1 MAKFSDTLKKFG
13 QGTGQW
19 LTLEG
24 RNLAQ
29 LYKNLELASK
39 VKRVKPEDYSSS
51 TEYKAALKKS
61 QEANKK
67 LQSELINPSANAAL
81 NRILNIS
88 PEQQSRQSASQL
100 YGMTK
105 ERPQGTTFSPELL
118 KTTAN
123 LASKLPIPGLNLIGS
138 IAVGGAQAGS
148 AGLGMSD
155 PGKEVESALTAVPF
169 GMAGGAMAYG
179 LSKLGQALLNK
190 TRVIPPKT
198 AGKKA
203 TLDWGFK
210 AKDIEKVGGWEE
222 AQKVATDLYSDA
234 QELGLKTTNRY
245 DKANALA
252 TIKDVLNNT
261 DLPKMIEAFDQAGT
275 PAANANSVINAIK
288 NDNRLSLA
296 LSKDPGTAEWLY
308 NTISS
313 FADDSGNL
321 SMASVKEL
329 MSTLVDTAGGLKG
342 TTGDQSN
349 LQRQILTAG
358 RGALR
363 DTVSKVSAPISN
375 AMTRL
380 FNYIQISPSVTGQVV
395 KQAKLPI
402 PAVKVGTGT
411 FGTEV
416 SDAIGGL
423 LNFSGK
429 GGQGSVTTPYKGI
442 GNVLETI
449 GLVGQQIPKG
459 IIGSTV
465 GTVSGNM
472 TSGALPQM
480 EQQLGDDDEGIQM
493 IRSAFGQSGSMQP
506 KGLRMAGLPEQTSM
520 EQSTSGVSNQESQ
533 ALKQMLAISILN
545 GQISG
550 AEANA
555 VLSLLGMDS
564 KEEEGGGDKQQAINA
579 VNQMEGLYGVGTG
592 NSLSI
597 GKNVGIGGL
606 LQKGGRSVTKQFD
619 QEFVDRMTAYDQQK
633 SIAAGII
640 NKVVRMAGTLNEGE
654 YQTLLAN
661 MPNEYSTEE
670 QAQSW
675 FNNIRDLIR
684 SSGSSTNSFSQ
695 EDELLNV
702 LGLQ

>member
-19 LTLEG
+19 STLEG

-29 LYKNLELASK
+29 LYKNLALASK
-39 VKRVKPEDYSSS
+39 VKRVKPENYSSS

-296 LSKDPGTAEWLY
+296 LRKDPGTAEWLY

-375 AMTRL
+375 AMTKL

-402 PAVKVGTGT
+402 PAVTVGTGT

-429 GGQGSVTTPYKGI
+429 GGQGSVTTPYKGL

-459 IIGSTV
+459 IV
-465 GTVSGNM
+465 GGLMGGT
-472 TSGALPQM
+472 P
-480 EQQLGDDDEGIQM
+480 EEELGDDDEGIQM

-555 VLSLLGMDS
+555 VLSLLGM
-564 KEEEGGGDKQQAINA
+564 GGTGGQKMTEKQKMFKSAGQTAAEALAILESGA
-579 VNQMEGLYGVGTG
+579 AKTGKVQGVG
-592 NSLSI
+592 SAI
-597 GKNVGIGGL
+597 GKFFGTQDPAQTEYLAKLDGARMAAISALSGANVPPSEYERMRNLIPEPNDEYNVAVQKLKAFQQVMDTYAQSYGGTDNTDTTNL
-606 LQKGGRSVTKQFD
+606 LQT
-619 QEFVDRMTAYDQQK
+619 
-633 SIAAGII
+633 
-640 NKVVRMAGTLNEGE
+640 
-654 YQTLLAN
+654 
-661 MPNEYSTEE
+661 
-670 QAQSW
+670 
-675 FNNIRDLIR
+675 
-684 SSGSSTNSFSQ
+684 
-695 EDELLNV
+695 